1 MESALLIP
9 LITQVGL
16 PLATEIVKLVESK
29 TTVSSADLT
38 GLVAKYGTMTADQY
52 LAAAKAALNTAA

>member
-29 TTVSSADLT
+29 TTVTSADLT

-52 LAAAKAALNTAA
+52 LAAAKAVLTA